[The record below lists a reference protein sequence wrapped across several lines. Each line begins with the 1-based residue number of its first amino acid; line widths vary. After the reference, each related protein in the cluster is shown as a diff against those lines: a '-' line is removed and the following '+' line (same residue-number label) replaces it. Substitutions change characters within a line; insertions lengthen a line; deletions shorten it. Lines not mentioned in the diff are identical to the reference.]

1 MNNFYTFVPSKKKM
15 NKFSFYFVAIVDLL
29 ANECGLA
36 LAKALDLP
44 VAGFWG
50 FNHIG
55 AEVMYTSNFNPPSV
69 VPALYSGLSRQMR
82 FDERVLNFLINIFE
96 RLLLM
101 YQTSIVES
109 CKKQYFPHLPS
120 IPQMIHDVDVTLV
133 NANQLLDYPKLMS
146 PNTKY
151 LGGMQLKRKTQ
162 PLHHVGRK

>member
-1 MNNFYTFVPSKKKM
+1 MIINLNKSKI
-15 NKFSFYFVAIVDLL
+15 NALLNFVAIVDLL

-36 LAKALDLP
+36 LANALKLP

-82 FDERVLNFLINIFE
+82 FDERVVNFLINIFE

-109 CKKQYFPHLPS
+109 YTRQNFPDLPS

-133 NANQLLDYPKLMS
+133 NTNQLLDYPKLTS

-151 LGGMQLKRKTQ
+151 LGGMQLKRKTESLQ
-162 PLHHVGRK
+162 SVSKSEY

>member
-1 MNNFYTFVPSKKKM
+1 MFCERNKM
-15 NKFSFYFVAIVDLL
+15 NLVLNFVAIVDLL

-36 LAKALDLP
+36 LANALKLP
-44 VAGFWG
+44 IAGFWG

-82 FDERVLNFLINIFE
+82 FDERVINFLINIFE

-109 CKKQYFPHLPS
+109 YTRQHFPHLPS

-133 NANQLLDYPKLMS
+133 NANQLLDYPKLTS

-151 LGGMQLKRKTQ
+151 LGGMQLKHKTQ
-162 PLHHVGRK
+162 TLQQVS